1 MPLTFSEINKLNE
14 ADFTA
19 AFGHIFEHSP
29 WIAQRT
35 HRERPF
41 ADFVTLH
48 TLLCTTMRSASRN
61 EQLALIRAHPDLGG
75 RLEQL
80 KQLTAES
87 ANEQASAGLDA
98 MDDKELAEF
107 QKLNT
112 AYRARF
118 GFPFIICARLNDR
131 DSIMEAMRWRV
142 ANTRAEE
149 LENALG
155 EIEKIAW
162 LRLQDVVKQS

>member
-1 MPLTFSEINKLNE
+1 MPLTFPELNNLDQT
-14 ADFTA
+14 AFTA
-19 AFGHIFEHSP
+19 ALGHIFEHSP
-29 WIAQRT
+29 WVAQRT

-41 ADFVTLH
+41 QDFVTLH
-48 TLLCTTMRSASRN
+48 TLLCTTMRSAARA

-80 KQLTAES
+80 KQLTVES
-87 ANEQASAGLDA
+87 ASEQASAGLDA
-98 MDDKELAEF
+98 MDDKEFAEF

-112 AYRARF
+112 DYRARF

-142 ANTRAEE
+142 MNTRAEE

-162 LRLQDVVKQS
+162 LRLQDAIKS

>member
-1 MPLTFSEINKLNE
+1 
-14 ADFTA
+14 
-19 AFGHIFEHSP
+19 
-29 WIAQRT
+29 
-35 HRERPF
+35 
-41 ADFVTLH
+41 
-48 TLLCTTMRSASRN
+48 MRSASRN